1 MGSRWGPDLIPSRCC
16 LTNGVPSFKARLQSP
31 RHSYSSGE
39 CSNLP
44 VRRPVVNLREGPA
57 HEGGTLRFRKL
68 VCDPERLDAL
78 FVGQQLHCPG
88 PVGAPHASVE
98 AFDRGANDYLTKSF
112 SIEELAARVRV
123 LLLRTH
129 RLGVLIYLR
138 NFQYRG
144 LRVDFES
151 GTILGDGYEVT
162 LTPKEWSVLAV
173 LVRNAGRVVTH
184 RQILQEAWGPQYGDE
199 TDYVRAYIARLRR
212 KLEPDR
218 SNPRYILSERGIGYR
233 LPVPE

>member
-1 MGSRWGPDLIPSRCC
+1 MANSELRSIYVIDDDGAVARTIAAALEFRDYRVRSFTQGAGALESIREDEPDLVILDIAMRDMNGLDLLRCIREVAQIPI
-16 LTNGVPSFKARLQSP
+16 LILNIMTD
-31 RHSYSSGE
+31 SS
-39 CSNLP
+39 
-44 VRRPVVNLREGPA
+44 
-57 HEGGTLRFRKL
+57 TI
-68 VCDPERLDAL
+68 
-78 FVGQQLHCPG
+78 
-88 PVGAPHASVE
+88 VE
-98 AFDRGANDYLTKSF
+98 AFDRGADAYLTKPF
-112 SIEELAARVRV
+112 SIEELAARIRV

-129 RLGVLIYLR
+129 RLGVLIYVR

-144 LRVDFES
+144 LRVDFET
-151 GTILGDGYEVT
+151 GTILGDGQEVT

-173 LVRNAGRVVTH
+173 LVRNAGRVVIH

-218 SNPRYILSERGIGYR
+218 SNPRYILSERGFGYR